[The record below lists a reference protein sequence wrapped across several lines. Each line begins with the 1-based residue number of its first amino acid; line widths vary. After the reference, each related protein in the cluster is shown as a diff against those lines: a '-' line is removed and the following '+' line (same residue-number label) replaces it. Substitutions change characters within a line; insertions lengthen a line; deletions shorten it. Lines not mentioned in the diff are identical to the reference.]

1 LQPDGTDTTDQLA
14 PQQDPTAE
22 YMHNFLWRWD
32 SIGVYWASGTSLI
45 ILSTFNSHSSE
56 LGDMFKAFFSK
67 SDSHL
72 VKDLY
77 GG

>member
-1 LQPDGTDTTDQLA
+1 M
-14 PQQDPTAE
+14 
-22 YMHNFLWRWD
+22 YNFLWRWD

-45 ILSTFNSHSSE
+45 FLSTFNSHSSE

-67 SDSHL
+67 SDSDL
-72 VKDLY
+72 VNELY